1 MRFYSKPEYFFLVR
15 PYKSLEQT
23 CDMINYKTY
32 DPGSTQLIEQD
43 KTSGFPALQLTMNR
57 CNGCCAWY
65 I

>member
-1 MRFYSKPEYFFLVR
+1 MRFYSKSEYFFFSGH
-15 PYKSLEQT
+15 YKSLEQT
-23 CDMINYKTY
+23 CDMINYKAY

-57 CNGCCAWY
+57 CNGCCARY